1 MNTSANTSLVLVP
14 ASVPPRSL
22 VHRPLIPTCLAF
34 ASGIALDHYAAP
46 PIWGLVTSAWLA
58 ILGWWIMHR
67 RQSDELALG
76 LLLLAVLF
84 TGSAWHHDR
93 WSLFPQD
100 DIGRQ
105 ASEVP
110 QPVCVRARICLPPQ
124 IRPSS
129 EPHPLASFSLGSETE
144 LAVEVEQIRDGLRWF
159 PLTGL
164 VRVRVNGEVHGLGRG
179 DRVQIWGL
187 CERPRMRVNPG
198 EFDGAAAER
207 GRRCLTRMQ
216 VKTVHAIRRL
226 EMARHWTPLK
236 TLDWLRQLGRQRLFD
251 LVGTRHAALAAA
263 LLLGDRDQLPE
274 QVRHGFF
281 VTGLAHLLAI
291 SGLNVAIF
299 SYGFW
304 LVARLGWAPRR
315 WSLLVAMLLAVFYAA
330 FTDAQPPVVRAA
342 ILVVTFCLA
351 RWSGRAASALNMLAL
366 AALLVLM
373 MNPLHLFQTGAQLS
387 FLAVAI
393 LMNERRDP
401 VTVGTDVHPLDQL
414 LQRHRPW
421 WRKLWTA
428 SCHWIRNMLALNI
441 QVWAVSLPLVIC
453 RFHLVSLISI
463 VLNPLVVIP
472 TTIALYAGFG
482 CLVCGRDP
490 VGLGPVCGW
499 LTDRALTGLVAI
511 IEWGET
517 IHGGHFWTATPPTWW
532 LLSYFLGL
540 LLLQGFS
547 RQQLPSRWAWVS
559 WLWWLVLGAIWLQQ
573 ASVTSCTGDDEVE
586 CTFVS
591 VGHGTSVVLRLPGGR
606 TLLYD
611 CGRLGWPPT
620 ASRLTAGVLWEH
632 SIEHLDAVVLS
643 HADTDHYN
651 GLPDL
656 LRRFSVGMVY
666 VSPHM
671 FPTEW
676 DSAAQPLARLQQS
689 LEHAGIRYRELSVGD
704 RLLAGPDVLIE
715 VLHPPR
721 QPLAGSDNSHSI
733 VLLIEYQNR
742 RILLPGDLE
751 APGLDLLLN
760 TPALH
765 CDVVM
770 APHHGSAR
778 SDPTSFLQWCQ
789 PCHVVVSGAG
799 GRDCRAVELATT
811 QARAQFWH
819 TARHGAVQVLLSARG
834 VRIKPFRSGTG
845 TYRRENYALGSA
857 MQ

>member
-1 MNTSANTSLVLVP
+1 
-14 ASVPPRSL
+14 

-34 ASGIALDHYAAP
+34 ACGIAVDHYVSP
-46 PIWGLVTSAWLA
+46 PAWGLWTSAVLA
-58 ILGWWIMHR
+58 LLGWWMMHR
-67 RQSDELALG
+67 CHRDQLAIG
-76 LLLLAVLF
+76 PLLLAVLLA
-84 TGSAWHHDR
+84 GSAWHHDR
-93 WSLFPQD
+93 WSLFPQSD
-100 DIGRQ
+100 LGRLV
-105 ASEVP
+105 AEVP
-110 QPVCVRARICLPPQ
+110 QPVCIRARVCLPPQ
-124 IRPSS
+124 IRPPSD
-129 EPHPLASFSLGSETE
+129 PHPLASFSLGSETE
-144 LAVEVEQIRDGLRWF
+144 LAIEVEQIRDGLRWC
-159 PLTGL
+159 PITGL
-164 VRVRVNGEVHGLGRG
+164 VRVRVNGEVRGLGRG

-187 CERPRMRVNPG
+187 CERPRTQANPG
-198 EFDGAAAER
+198 EFDWAATER

-216 VKTVHAIRRL
+216 VKNVQALRRL
-226 EMARHWTPLK
+226 ESGRHWNPLQA
-236 TLDWLRQLGRQRLFD
+236 LDWLRQLGRQRLFD
-251 LVGTRHAALAAA
+251 LVGPRHAALAAA

-291 SGLNVAIF
+291 SGLNVAVF

-315 WSLLVAMLLAVFYAA
+315 WSLLIAMLLAVFYAA

-342 ILVVTFCLA
+342 IMVVTFCLA
-351 RWSGRAASALNMLAL
+351 RWSGRMASALNLLSL
-366 AALLVLM
+366 AALLVLIL
-373 MNPLHLFQTGAQLS
+373 NPFHLFQTGAQLS
-387 FLAVAI
+387 FLAVGI
-393 LMNERRDP
+393 LMNERRDHRAAAAE
-401 VTVGTDVHPLDQL
+401 VHPLDRL

-428 SCHWIRNMLALNI
+428 TYHWTHNMLTLNL

-463 VLNPLVVIP
+463 VLNPVVVIP

-490 VGLGPVCGW
+490 LGLGLVCGW
-499 LTDRALTGLVAI
+499 LTDRALTSLVAV

-517 IHGGHFWTATPPTWW
+517 IRGGYFWTAAPPTWW
-532 LLSYFLGL
+532 LLGYVLGL
-540 LLLQGFS
+540 FLLQGCS

-573 ASVTSCTGDDEVE
+573 AAGRSVSGEDELE

-591 VGHGTSVVLRLPGGR
+591 VGHGTSVVLRLPDGR

-611 CGRLGWPPT
+611 CGRLGWPP
-620 ASRLTAGVLWEH
+620 AAARATAGVLWEH

-656 LRRFSVGMVY
+656 LQRFSVGMVY

-671 FPTEW
+671 FPTQW
-676 DSAAQPLARLQQS
+676 DSVDQPLARLQES
-689 LEHAGIRYRELSVGD
+689 LRQAGIDYRELSVGD
-704 RLLAGPDVLIE
+704 RLRAGPDVLIE
-715 VLHPPR
+715 VLHPPS
-721 QPLAGSDNSHSI
+721 QPQAGSDNSQSL

-751 APGLDLLLN
+751 SPGLDLLLT
-760 TPALH
+760 TPAQK

-778 SDPTSFLQWCQ
+778 SDPTSFLKWCE
-789 PCHVVVSGAG
+789 PAHVVVSGAS
-799 GRDCRAVELATT
+799 GRDCRAIELAAR
-811 QARAQFWH
+811 QAGTRFWH
-819 TARHGAVQVLLSARG
+819 TARHGAVQVTLSAHG
-834 VRIKPFRSGTG
+834 VRIKPYRSTNG
-845 TYRRENYALGSA
+845 TYRRTDFALGSPIR
-857 MQ
+857 